1 MSNYF
6 NNMDFTET
14 TGSLDFQIKKDE
26 ETFYYVNFSKL
37 TNVNDLVLVL
47 SSMGF
52 GLSDR
57 NPNFDSIKQFLDLDK
72 PVRLK

>member
-1 MSNYF
+1 MNLQA
-6 NNMDFTET
+6 E

-26 ETFYYVNFSKL
+26 SVETFYYVNFSKL
-37 TNVNDLVLVL
+37 TNVNDLILVL

-52 GLSDR
+52 GISDK
-57 NPNFDSIKQFLDLDK
+57 NPGYENIKQFLDLDK

>member
-1 MSNYF
+1 
-6 NNMDFTET
+6 MDFTET